1 MRGGH
6 NLNNKPIRKF
16 HRPFSGQHL
25 KAVMKPL
32 LLVERRCSAD
42 GCFDRM
48 GRVVLQQIRHWK
60 WTAHQLDRSWTE
72 YRRKIKA
79 KDFVFHRCVISLHP
93 SLPPNEDS
101 STATERGA
109 ILCRYY
115 RTLPT
120 RC

>member
-1 MRGGH
+1 MWRMFALG
-6 NLNNKPIRKF
+6 L
-16 HRPFSGQHL
+16 L
-25 KAVMKPL
+25 LAVMLTAPSGH
-32 LLVERRCSAD
+32 V
-42 GCFDRM
+42 DRALAVDTITSSDAPDLTSV
-48 GRVVLQQIRHWK
+48 R
-60 WTAHQLDRSWTE
+60 A
-72 YRRKIKA
+72 KIKA